1 MASKAKI
8 NTILTSVCPECK
20 HCTLD
25 EQSKAIIK
33 IKCAAHD
40 KIYNYGQR
48 VECNEFKRNETE

>member
-25 EQSKAIIK
+25 EQWKHQNITI
-33 IKCAAHD
+33 
-40 KIYNYGQR
+40 
-48 VECNEFKRNETE
+48 VE